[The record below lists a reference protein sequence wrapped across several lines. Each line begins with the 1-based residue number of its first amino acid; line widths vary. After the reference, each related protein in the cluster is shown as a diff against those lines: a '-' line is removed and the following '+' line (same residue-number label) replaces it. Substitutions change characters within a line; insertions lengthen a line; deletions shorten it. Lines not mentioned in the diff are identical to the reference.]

1 MSKYYFNEYSLRGQF
16 NDIEDFTDKLIE
28 ETIPVLKR
36 IYDEEGNLIYKKDNL
51 WNAKVCNDISLYEV
65 LKQKEFQLYQDLKVS
80 FQSVF
85 FMNHIGI
92 RMIIMKLI

>member
-1 MSKYYFNEYSLRGQF
+1 MFKYYFNEYSLRGQF

-65 LKQKEFQLYQDLKVS
+65 LKQKRIPAISRFKSQLSKLS
-80 FQSVF
+80 LI
-85 FMNHIGI
+85 HI
-92 RMIIMKLI
+92 

>member
-65 LKQKEFQLYQDLKVS
+65 L
-80 FQSVF
+80 
-85 FMNHIGI
+85 
-92 RMIIMKLI
+92 